1 MCFLALACKLSVC
14 VLWENAEKTREGFW
28 VWATLFFLTVRSIQA
43 LSLVFF
49 PHLHVSVPPFDYH
62 LGDLLSAIIDFP
74 PNMCEDFPFMV

>member
-1 MCFLALACKLSVC
+1 MQRKLG
-14 VLWENAEKTREGFW
+14 KDFGFG
-28 VWATLFFLTVRSIQA
+28 LLYFFLTVRPIQA

-74 PNMCEDFPFMV
+74 PNMREDLPFMV